1 MTTDSNYRNRFVSF
15 LLRVAHDKSMAAD
28 KGGVPEPADTTLF
41 KQLGILSSQ
50 IFKLTAE
57 QEAKRKEKK
66 EANGDERWCPPS
78 DSDDTFIHLGE
89 NF

>member
-1 MTTDSNYRNRFVSF
+1 MTTDSNYRNRFISF

-28 KGGVPEPADTTLF
+28 KGGAPEPADTTLF
-41 KQLGILSSQ
+41 KQLGVLSSQ
-50 IFKLTAE
+50 IFMLTAE

-66 EANGDERWCPPS
+66 EADGEETWCPPCES
-78 DSDDTFIHLGE
+78 DNTFVHAGE